1 MFITC
6 TICTKLG
13 ISIANLQYYHHI
25 KYERIAMI
33 FEDRGRQGLAAK
45 NGLMDGK
52 GLSNRI
58 SKVYEV
64 KI

>member
-1 MFITC
+1 
-6 TICTKLG
+6 
-13 ISIANLQYYHHI
+13 
-25 KYERIAMI
+25 MI